1 MTDSIA
7 YSLISLLLGIALGF
21 GLRQWWQRRDVPPAE
36 HAEENPEHSEAK
48 EPELSPDTNGTALY
62 TLANDMR
69 DFYQSTAHPKD
80 LLQSQEFL
88 RGVEMLM
95 QPTYSDDELLDYYAG
110 ENPLIACI
118 ALEALNRRSENGQ
131 WTDQL
136 LSHLDE
142 CYLWPMYFAFRLLE
156 RAEKPVIGSVLAKAQ
171 EWWEDE
177 RLFVKIMNTFM
188 KERLERG
195 ETPSLKEQLEQID
208 DEKAAILDTLLKR
221 LDQEIVKPL
230 VEELKQKSHTQ
241 LDATYLNTV
250 GTLWETKP
258 QDDLI
263 WEHPH
268 FLELLEHLQRSLFE
282 KPARS
287 VIVVGEPGVGKTA
300 LIRAFEQRLR
310 ERGWRVFEASAT
322 DVLAGQI
329 YIGEL
334 EERLQKLVKQL
345 EQSRS
350 VVWFVPN
357 FHELFYAGRY
367 KYNPVGILEKIL
379 PFIESGTLRLIGETY
394 PVAYDALLRD
404 TRRIE
409 TSFEKVA
416 MLPLHDKETLELAY
430 QWAAHQE
437 KLHGESVRIEH
448 DTITEAWHLA
458 RQFLGDKATPG
469 NLLNFLKFTQKT
481 LFLDGKPRQ
490 ITTESLYATLSHLT
504 GLPRSILDDR
514 EGLDLVG
521 LERLFQQRVM
531 GQPEAIG
538 CLVERVAMIKAGL
551 ADPTRPYGVFLFAGP
566 TGTGKTEMAKTLAEF
581 LFGSPERMIRLDM
594 SEFKTSD
601 AEKRIVGGT
610 ERDDNTSSLISLI
623 RKQPFSVILLDEFE
637 KAHPNIWDLFLQV
650 FDDGR
655 LTDRYGNT
663 ADFRHSIIILTS
675 NLGATLPTGAGI
687 GFNPIA
693 SNFSIKAVEQAIS
706 ETFLP
711 EFINRLD
718 RVVVF
723 RPLSRSVM
731 RTILYKELNNTLH
744 RRGLRNREWAV
755 EWENSAIEFLLE
767 KGFTAALGARPLKRA
782 IERYLL
788 SPLALTIVKHQ
799 LPEGD
804 QFLFVRSD
812 STQIQVEFIDPD
824 AHLTQ
829 DQPPQEL
836 KNSEAATSAAPP
848 IKSLV
853 FDAQGSREEVDQLEQ
868 AYETLLMCVESDN
881 WRQKKQSS
889 LQQMSLKE
897 FWTHPERY
905 DVLGGVE
912 FMDRIE
918 AGLQTAGSLL
928 HRLIGTETHQR
939 AVFPKDLISRVAEQ
953 MYLLQEAY
961 RTYDEGLPRD
971 AFLLLEIAPTSD
983 ASLEML
989 REFAAK
995 LQTMYGNWAQK
1006 RRMHAQVLQEF
1017 THHELEQT
1025 QCLMA
1030 VSGFGAYAILAPE
1043 TGLHVWEMPGESKAF
1058 ARHHVR
1064 VRVAPQPVT
1073 PLCENESLVDQ
1084 AKRAFAS
1091 AEQSTSVVVRR
1102 YRNVP
1107 SPLVRDSVRHWRT
1120 GRLDRV
1126 FSGDFD
1132 VMT

>member
-1 MTDSIA
+1 MTDSII
-7 YSLISLLLGIALGF
+7 YSVFSLFLGIALGF
-21 GLRQWWQRRDVPPAE
+21 GLHRLWQRREFPPAAQSIQDTE
-36 HAEENPEHSEAK
+36 SAEKK
-48 EPELSPDTNGTALY
+48 EPESPPDTKGAALY
-62 TLANDMR
+62 ALANDMR

-80 LLQSQEFL
+80 MLQSQDFL
-88 RGVEMLM
+88 RGVEMLT
-95 QPTYSDDELLDYYAG
+95 QPVYSDEELLDYYAG
-110 ENPLIACI
+110 ENPLIACM
-118 ALEALNRRSENGQ
+118 ALEALNRRSETAQ

-142 CYLWPMYFAFRLLE
+142 CYLWPMHFAFRLLE
-156 RAEKPVIGSVLAKAQ
+156 RAEKPVIGAVLAKAQ
-171 EWWEDE
+171 DWWEDE
-177 RLFVKIMNTFM
+177 RLFVKLMNAFM
-188 KERLERG
+188 KERIERG

-208 DEKAAILDTLLKR
+208 DEKASILDSLLKK
-221 LDQEIVKPL
+221 LDTEIVKPL
-230 VEELKQKSHTQ
+230 IKELEQKSHTQ
-241 LDATYLNTV
+241 LDAAYLNTV
-250 GTLWETKP
+250 GTLWEAKP
-258 QDDLI
+258 SDDLL

-287 VIVVGEPGVGKTA
+287 VIVVGESGVGKTA
-300 LIRAFEQRLR
+300 LIRALEQRLQA
-310 ERGWRVFEASAT
+310 RGWRIFEASAT

-379 PFIESGTLRLIGETY
+379 PFIESGTLRMIGETY

-409 TSFEKVA
+409 TAFEKVT

-437 KLHGESVRIEH
+437 KLHGESIRIEH

-469 NLLNFLKFTQKT
+469 NLLNFLKSTQKT

-490 ITTESLYATLSHLT
+490 ITTDSLYATLSHLT

-514 EGLDLVG
+514 EGLDLSG
-521 LERLFQQRVM
+521 LERLFQHRVM
-531 GQPEAIG
+531 GQPEAIE

-551 ADPTRPYGVFLFAGP
+551 TDPTRPYGVFLFAGP

-581 LFGSPERMIRLDM
+581 MFGSPERMIRLDM
-594 SEFKTSD
+594 SEFKTYE

-693 SNFSIKAVEQAIS
+693 SNFSMKAVEQAIT

-723 RPLSRSVM
+723 RPLSRSIM

-788 SPLALTIVKHQ
+788 SPLAMTIVKHQ

-804 QFLFVRSD
+804 QFLFVRGD

-824 AHLTQ
+824 AHLAENA
-829 DQPPQEL
+829 PPQGNATE
-836 KNSEAATSAAPP
+836 TSAILTAPP

-853 FDAQGSREEVDQLEQ
+853 LDAQGHREEVERLEQ
-868 AYETLLMCVESDN
+868 AYETLMTSVESDV
-881 WRQKKQSS
+881 WRQKKQSG
-889 LQQMSLKE
+889 LQQMSSKE
-897 FWTHPERY
+897 FWMRPERY
-905 DVLGGVE
+905 EVLSSVE

-928 HRLIGTETHQR
+928 HRLIGTETHLR
-939 AVFPKDLISRVAEQ
+939 TVFPKDLICRVAEQ
-953 MYLLQEAY
+953 IYLLQEAY
-961 RTYDEGLPRD
+961 RTHDEGLSRD

-983 ASLEML
+983 ASAETL
-989 REFAAK
+989 REFAAQ
-995 LQTMYGNWAQK
+995 LQAMYLNWAQK
-1006 RRMHAQVLQEF
+1006 RRMHVQVLQEF

-1025 QCLMA
+1025 QCLIA

-1064 VRVAPQPVT
+1064 VRVTPQPVM
-1073 PLCENESLVDQ
+1073 PLRENEPQLAQ
-1084 AKRAFAS
+1084 AKRAFANT
-1091 AEQSTSVVVRR
+1091 EQSVSVVVRR

-1120 GRLDRV
+1120 GHLDRV
-1126 FSGDFD
+1126 FAGDFD

>member
-1 MTDSIA
+1 MTVSII

-21 GLRQWWQRRDVPPAE
+21 GLQHLWRQRSARQTVQDI
-36 HAEENPEHSEAK
+36 PEAADSEKK
-48 EPELSPDTNGTALY
+48 EPDSPPDTKGAALY
-62 TLANDMR
+62 ALANDMR

-80 LLQSQEFL
+80 LLQSQDFL
-88 RGVEMLM
+88 RGVEMLT
-95 QPTYSDDELLDYYAG
+95 QPTYSDEELLDYYAG

-118 ALEALNRRSENGQ
+118 ALEALNRRSETDE

-142 CYLWPMYFAFRLLE
+142 CYLWPMYFAFRLLQ
-156 RAEKPVIGSVLAKAQ
+156 RAKKPVVGAILASAQ
-171 EWWEDE
+171 DWWEEE
-177 RLFVKIMNTFM
+177 RLFIKTMNTFM
-188 KERLERG
+188 KERIEHGEVPSLSEHLER
-195 ETPSLKEQLEQID
+195 ID
-208 DEKAAILDTLLKR
+208 DEKAAVLADLLKK
-221 LDQEIVKPL
+221 LDQETVKPL
-230 VEELKQKSHTQ
+230 IEELNKKSHSQ
-241 LDATYLNTV
+241 LDAAYLNTV
-250 GTLWETKP
+250 GTLWESKP
-258 QDDLI
+258 YDDLI

-282 KPARS
+282 TPARS
-287 VIVVGEPGVGKTA
+287 VIVVGESGVGKTV
-300 LIRAFEQRLR
+300 LIRALEQRLR
-310 ERGWRVFEASAT
+310 ARGWRIFEASAT
-322 DVLAGQI
+322 DVLAGQV

-345 EQSRS
+345 EQGRS
-350 VVWFVPN
+350 VVWFAPN

-379 PFIESGTLRLIGETY
+379 PFIENGTLRLIGETY

-409 TSFEKVA
+409 TAFEKVA

-430 QWAAHQE
+430 QWAAYQE
-437 KLHGESVRIEH
+437 KTHGSSACIEH

-469 NLLNFLKFTQKT
+469 NLLNFLKLTQKT

-490 ITTESLYATLSHLT
+490 ITTDSLYATLSHLT

-514 EGLDLVG
+514 EGLDLTG
-521 LERLFQQRVM
+521 LEKLFQQRVM
-531 GQPEAIG
+531 GQPEAIE

-551 ADPTRPYGVFLFAGP
+551 TDPTRPYGVFLFAGP

-594 SEFKTSD
+594 SEFKTYES
-601 AEKRIVGGT
+601 EKRIVGGAD
-610 ERDDNTSSLISLI
+610 RDDNTSSLISLI

-663 ADFRHSIIILTS
+663 ADFRHSMIILTS
-675 NLGATLPTGAGI
+675 NLGATVPTGAGI
-687 GFNPIA
+687 GFNPMA
-693 SNFSIKAVEQAIS
+693 SNFSFKAVEQAIT

-711 EFINRLD
+711 EFMNRLD

-731 RTILYKELNNTLH
+731 RTILYKELNNALH

-804 QFLFVRSD
+804 QFLFVRGD
-812 STQIQVEFIDPD
+812 NTQIQVEFIDPD
-824 AHLTQ
+824 AHLAQ
-829 DQPPQEL
+829 DVPPQAL
-836 KNSEAATSAAPP
+836 KNDAAAVSTAMQ

-853 FDAQGSREEVDQLEQ
+853 FDAQGSREDVERLEQ
-868 AYETLLMCVESDN
+868 AYEMLSSAVESDA
-881 WRQKKQSS
+881 WRQKKQDG
-889 LQQMSLKE
+889 LQQMSSKE
-897 FWTHPERY
+897 FWTRPERY
-905 DVLGGVE
+905 GVLGGVE

-928 HRLIGTETHQR
+928 HRLIGTDSHQR
-939 AVFPKDLISRVAEQ
+939 AVFPKDLICRVAEQ
-953 MYLLQEAY
+953 IYLLQEAY
-961 RTYDEGLPRD
+961 RTYEDGLPRD

-983 ASLEML
+983 ASVETL

-995 LQTMYGNWAQK
+995 LQAMYAGWAQK
-1006 RRMHAQVLQEF
+1006 RRMYAQVLQEF

-1025 QCLMA
+1025 QCLLA

-1043 TGLHVWEMPGESKAF
+1043 TGLHVLEIPGESKAF

-1064 VRVAPQPVT
+1064 VRVAPQPVV
-1073 PLCENESLVDQ
+1073 PLNENESLLDQ
-1084 AKRAFAS
+1084 AKRAFAD
-1091 AEQSTSVVVRR
+1091 AEKTASVVARR
-1102 YRNVP
+1102 YRNTP

-1132 VMT
+1132 VIT

>member
-1 MTDSIA
+1 MTDSII
-7 YSLISLLLGIALGF
+7 YSLISLLAGLALGF
-21 GLRQWWQRRDVPPAE
+21 GLRKFWRPQETPPSEQIIQETNDSENKDAE
-36 HAEENPEHSEAK
+36 S
-48 EPELSPDTNGTALY
+48 LPDTKGAALY
-62 TLANDMR
+62 ALANDMR

-80 LLQSQEFL
+80 MLQSQDFL
-88 RGVEMLM
+88 RGVEMLT
-95 QPTYSDDELLDYYAG
+95 QPAYSDDELLDYYAG
-110 ENPLIACI
+110 ENPLIACM
-118 ALEALNRRSENGQ
+118 ALEALNRRSEAVQ

-142 CYLWPMYFAFRLLE
+142 CYLWPMHFAFRLLE
-156 RAEKPVIGSVLAKAQ
+156 RAEKPVIGAVLAKAQ
-171 EWWEDE
+171 DWWEDE
-177 RLFVKIMNTFM
+177 RLFAKIMNAFM
-188 KERLERG
+188 KERIERG

-208 DEKAAILDTLLKR
+208 DEKASILDNLLKR
-221 LDQEIVKPL
+221 LDQAIVKPL
-230 VEELKQKSHTQ
+230 IEELKQKSHTQ

-250 GTLWETKP
+250 GALWEPKAY
-258 QDDLI
+258 DDLL

-287 VIVVGEPGVGKTA
+287 VIVVGESGVGKTA
-300 LIRAFEQRLR
+300 LIRALEQRLQA
-310 ERGWRVFEASAT
+310 RGWRIFEASAT
-322 DVLAGQI
+322 DVLAGQV

-379 PFIESGTLRLIGETY
+379 PFIESGTLRMIGETY

-409 TSFEKVA
+409 TAFEKVT

-490 ITTESLYATLSHLT
+490 ITTDSLYATLSHLT

-514 EGLDLVG
+514 EGLDLNG
-521 LERLFQQRVM
+521 LEKLFQQRVM
-531 GQPEAIG
+531 GQPEAIE

-551 ADPTRPYGVFLFAGP
+551 TDPTRPYGVFLFAGP

-581 LFGSPERMIRLDM
+581 MFGSPERMIRLDM
-594 SEFKTSD
+594 SEFKTYES
-601 AEKRIVGGT
+601 EKRIVGGA

-663 ADFRHSIIILTS
+663 ADFRHSMIILTS

-693 SNFSIKAVEQAIS
+693 SNFSMKAVEQAIT

-723 RPLSRSVM
+723 RPLSRSIM

-788 SPLALTIVKHQ
+788 SPLAMTIVKHQ

-804 QFLFVRSD
+804 QFLFVRAD
-812 STQIQVEFIDPD
+812 NTQIQVEFIDPD

-829 DQPPQEL
+829 DSPPPESKHL
-836 KNSEAATSAAPP
+836 EAATPAAPQ
-848 IKSLV
+848 IKALA
-853 FDAQGSREEVDQLEQ
+853 FEAQGNREEVERLEH
-868 AYETLLMCVESDN
+868 AYETLLTQVESDA
-881 WRQKKQSS
+881 WRQNKQEG
-889 LQQMSLKE
+889 LQQMSSKE
-897 FWTHPERY
+897 FWMRPERY
-905 DVLGGVE
+905 EVLGSVE

-928 HRLIGTETHQR
+928 HRLLGTEPHQR
-939 AVFPKDLISRVAEQ
+939 TVFQKDLISRVAEQ
-953 MYLLQEAY
+953 IYLLQEAY

-971 AFLLLEIAPTSD
+971 AFLQLDIAPTSD
-983 ASLEML
+983 TSVEML
-989 REFAAK
+989 REFAAQ
-995 LQTMYGNWAQK
+995 LQAMYLNWAQK

-1025 QCLMA
+1025 QCLIA

-1043 TGLHVWEMPGESKAF
+1043 TGLHVWEIPGESKAF
-1058 ARHHVR
+1058 ARHHIR
-1064 VRVAPQPVT
+1064 ARIAPQPVA
-1073 PLCENESLVDQ
+1073 PLRENESLLEQ
-1084 AKRAFAS
+1084 AQRAFGNT
-1091 AEQSTSVVVRR
+1091 EHSTSVVVRR

-1126 FSGDFD
+1126 LSGDFD
-1132 VMT
+1132 IIV

>member
-1 MTDSIA
+1 MTDSII
-7 YSLISLLLGIALGF
+7 YSVFSLFLGIAFGF
-21 GLRQWWQRRDVPPAE
+21 GLHRLWQRRESSPADQSLQE
-36 HAEENPEHSEAK
+36 LESSEKKEAESP
-48 EPELSPDTNGTALY
+48 PDTKGAALY
-62 TLANDMR
+62 ALANDMR

-80 LLQSQEFL
+80 MLQSQDFL
-88 RGVEMLM
+88 RGVEMLT
-95 QPTYSDDELLDYYAG
+95 QPVYSDEELLDYYAG
-110 ENPLIACI
+110 ENPLIACM
-118 ALEALNRRSENGQ
+118 ALEALNRRSETVQ

-142 CYLWPMYFAFRLLE
+142 CYLWPMHFAFRLLE
-156 RAEKPVIGSVLAKAQ
+156 RAEKPVIGAVLAKAQ
-171 EWWEDE
+171 DWWEDE

-188 KERLERG
+188 KERIERG
-195 ETPSLKEQLEQID
+195 ETPSLKDQLEQID
-208 DEKAAILDTLLKR
+208 DEKASILDNLLKK
-221 LDQEIVKPL
+221 LDTEIVKPL
-230 VEELKQKSHTQ
+230 IEELKQKSHTQ
-241 LDATYLNTV
+241 LDAAYLNTV
-250 GTLWETKP
+250 GTLWEPKAY
-258 QDDLI
+258 DDLL

-287 VIVVGEPGVGKTA
+287 VIVVGESGVGKTA
-300 LIRAFEQRLR
+300 LIRALEQRLQA
-310 ERGWRVFEASAT
+310 RGWRIFEASAT

-350 VVWFVPN
+350 VVWFAPN

-379 PFIESGTLRLIGETY
+379 PFIESGTLRMIGETY

-409 TSFEKVA
+409 TAFEKVT

-437 KLHGESVRIEH
+437 KLHGESIRIEH

-469 NLLNFLKFTQKT
+469 NLLNFLKSTQKT

-490 ITTESLYATLSHLT
+490 ITTDSLYATLSHLT

-514 EGLDLVG
+514 EGLDLSG
-521 LERLFQQRVM
+521 LERLFQHRVM
-531 GQPEAIG
+531 GQPEAIE

-551 ADPTRPYGVFLFAGP
+551 TDPTRPYGVFLFAGP

-581 LFGSPERMIRLDM
+581 MFGSPERMIRLDM
-594 SEFKTSD
+594 SEFKTYE

-693 SNFSIKAVEQAIS
+693 SNFSMKAVEQAIT

-723 RPLSRSVM
+723 RPLSRSIM

-788 SPLALTIVKHQ
+788 SPLAMTIVKHQ

-804 QFLFVRSD
+804 QFLFVRGD

-824 AHLTQ
+824 AHLAENA
-829 DQPPQEL
+829 PPQGNATE
-836 KNSEAATSAAPP
+836 TSAILTAPP

-853 FDAQGSREEVDQLEQ
+853 FDAQGHREEVERLEQ
-868 AYETLLMCVESDN
+868 AYETLMTSVESDA
-881 WRQKKQSS
+881 WRQKKQSG
-889 LQQMSLKE
+889 LQQMSSKE
-897 FWTHPERY
+897 FWMRPERY
-905 DVLGGVE
+905 DVLSSVE

-928 HRLIGTETHQR
+928 HRLIGTETHLR
-939 AVFPKDLISRVAEQ
+939 TVFPKDLICRVAEQ
-953 MYLLQEAY
+953 IYLLQEAY
-961 RTYDEGLPRD
+961 RTHDEGLSRD

-983 ASLEML
+983 ASVETL
-989 REFAAK
+989 REFAAQ
-995 LQTMYGNWAQK
+995 LQAMYLNWAQK
-1006 RRMHAQVLQEF
+1006 RRMHVQVLQEF

-1025 QCLMA
+1025 QCLIA
-1030 VSGFGAYAILAPE
+1030 VSGFGAYAILASE

-1058 ARHHVR
+1058 VRHHVR
-1064 VRVAPQPVT
+1064 VRVTPQPVM
-1073 PLCENESLVDQ
+1073 PLRENEPQLAQ
-1084 AKRAFAS
+1084 AKRAFANT
-1091 AEQSTSVVVRR
+1091 EQSVSVVVRR

-1107 SPLVRDSVRHWRT
+1107 SPLVRDSVHHWRT